1 MHSRLILIAEKEQLL
16 RELRSLNMRRRP
28 IDEVNTIQ
36 MRVHELEDDLRREI
50 EEANQMMAMKNVRY
64 YLQSLLLPMVTYNCL

>member
-1 MHSRLILIAEKEQLL
+1 MRYRLILIAEKEQLL

-28 IDEVNTIQ
+28 IEEANTIQ

-50 EEANQMMAMKNVRY
+50 EEANQLMAMKNVRY
-64 YLQSLLLPMVTYNCL
+64 YYSHYCL